1 MSVSAVSHLFSLR
14 DECGVNSMIERF
26 GAKLRTLRKRQKMT
40 QQELAA
46 ALGVARSYISF
57 LENNEREPSGELVLN
72 VAHLFHVST
81 DQLLE
86 DEMKV

>member
-1 MSVSAVSHLFSLR
+1 VFLPIYFRLHPR
-14 DECGVNSMIERF
+14 DECGVNNMIERF

-57 LENNEREPSGELVLN
+57 LENNEREPSGELVLK
-72 VAHLFHVST
+72 VAHLFTVST

-86 DEMKV
+86 DEWEV

>member
-1 MSVSAVSHLFSLR
+1 MFLPIYFRLHPR
-14 DECGVNSMIERF
+14 DEWGVNNMIERF

-57 LENNEREPSGELVLN
+57 LENNEREPSGELVLK
-72 VAHLFHVST
+72 VAHLFTIST

-86 DEMKV
+86 DEWEV

>member
-1 MSVSAVSHLFSLR
+1 
-14 DECGVNSMIERF
+14 MIERF

-57 LENNEREPSGELVLN
+57 LENNEREPSGELVLK
-72 VAHLFHVST
+72 VAHLFTVST

-86 DEMKV
+86 DEWEV

>member
-1 MSVSAVSHLFSLR
+1 
-14 DECGVNSMIERF
+14 
-26 GAKLRTLRKRQKMT
+26 MT

-57 LENNEREPSGELVLN
+57 LENNEREPSGELVLK
-72 VAHLFHVST
+72 VAHLFTIST

-86 DEMKV
+86 DEWEV